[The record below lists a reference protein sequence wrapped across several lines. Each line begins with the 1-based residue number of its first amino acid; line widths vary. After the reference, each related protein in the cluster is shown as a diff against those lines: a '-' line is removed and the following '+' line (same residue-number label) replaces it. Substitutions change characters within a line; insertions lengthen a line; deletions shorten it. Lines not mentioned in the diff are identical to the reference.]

1 MNPSDDYLQKMTD
14 KVSLPFLKVLYRLY
28 SAENKDETTL
38 QSYWFHTQNLQYDK
52 SFTEKL
58 SLISDKFPNYSDQQL
73 VRVVL
78 NSLDHCGFMTQDTSK
93 FYLTQA
99 GYKKGMKNCNILKY
113 WSSYHSGVF
122 YTILSTVVVAILTT
136 LITA

>member
-1 MNPSDDYLQKMTD
+1 MNPNDDYLQKMTD

-73 VRVVL
+73 VVL
-78 NSLDHCGFMTQDTSK
+78 NSLDDCGFIKTLASFILPKQDI
-93 FYLTQA
+93 
-99 GYKKGMKNCNILKY
+99 KKE
-113 WSSYHSGVF
+113 
-122 YTILSTVVVAILTT
+122 
-136 LITA
+136 